1 MHIIKEIEDLEI
13 LRGVIMKN
21 NDMILKKEI
30 NNGIAYVVIFVIG
43 LILVLSMIT
52 YIKGKVDDISSGN
65 YISESE

>member
-1 MHIIKEIEDLEI
+1 
-13 LRGVIMKN
+13 MKN